1 MGKPSRRR
9 GQPRQGRSR
18 RAAPPPANSPAGL
31 PRSLMA
37 PDQLHMVLPIT
48 LPFVATTL
56 SALPIGASQ
65 LNLNARWSN
74 ITSYFMNVH
83 FIDITFVPTQMPAAS
98 FAEMALI
105 KRHLPFDPTSEDAGQ
120 SAPYSIASIALLPG
134 YQRWNQGNGSL
145 KPRTYK
151 LGFKMRR
158 GTFATDQPFLFD
170 LAYYSSHLITIS
182 AFIRVTL
189 SELLFN
195 I

>member
-1 MGKPSRRR
+1 MPKRFRR
-9 GQPRQGRSR
+9 GTQPRQGRR
-18 RAAPPPANSPAGL
+18 RKAAPTQPRSPAGL

-37 PDQLHMVLPIT
+37 PDHLQMVLPLTI
-48 LPFVATTL
+48 PFVATTL
-56 SALPIGASQ
+56 STLPVGAAQ

-74 ITSYFMNVH
+74 ITSFFMNVH
-83 FIDITFVPTQMPAAS
+83 FIDVTFVPTQMPASS

-120 SAPYSIASIALLPG
+120 SNPYSIASIALLPG
-134 YQRWNQGNGSL
+134 YQRWNQGNGNL
-145 KPRTYK
+145 RPRTYK

-158 GTFATDQPFLFD
+158 GTFATDQPVLFD
-170 LAYYSSHLITIS
+170 LAYWSSNIITVS
-182 AFIRVTL
+182 AFLRITL